1 MSQHDDERSPH
12 EAKAD
17 ELEHELGH
25 MDEQHE
31 RLGDKIGDAGEEWE
45 RQKKDESVPTAVGDE
60 EDDAGDGDGDDSGS
74 GEELD
79 FGRDIE
85 TEDVAGEAPEDADD
99 SDDADDDDSDDDD
112 DEDEGDEEGDAR
124 R

>member
-17 ELEHELGH
+17 ELEHELGQ

-60 EDDAGDGDGDDSGS
+60 DDDAGDDESGAD
-74 GEELD
+74 EELD
-79 FGRDIE
+79 FGRDID
-85 TEDVAGEAPEDADD
+85 TEDVAGEAPA
-99 SDDADDDDSDDDD
+99 SDDDD
-112 DEDEGDEEGDAR
+112 KDR
-124 R
+124 QS